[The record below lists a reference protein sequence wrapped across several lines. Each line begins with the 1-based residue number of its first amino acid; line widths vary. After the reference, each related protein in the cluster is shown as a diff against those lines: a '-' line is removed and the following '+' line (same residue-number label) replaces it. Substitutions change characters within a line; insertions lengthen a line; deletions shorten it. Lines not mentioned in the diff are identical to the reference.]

1 MGPDSDQVPSP
12 ATLRVKWQEEEEGLR
27 LVCGEMAYQVVEKS
41 AALCALESK
50 LEERQSRLAALE
62 ASVAQLQEV
71 RTQQVQQVDARRAR
85 NAAQLA
91 AYEALRAHA
100 RLQEAAL
107 RKMEE
112 EARDLLERLVQ
123 RKVRAAAERNQHLE
137 RRERA
142 KQALVSQELKKAAK
156 RTVSISESPDTIVN
170 VIKEGA
176 EITPALPAETQFLES
191 ETGEKWK
198 RPFR

>member
-1 MGPDSDQVPSP
+1 MLAP
-12 ATLRVKWQEEEEGLR
+12 
-27 LVCGEMAYQVVEKS
+27 Y
-41 AALCALESK
+41 
-50 LEERQSRLAALE
+50 SRLAALE
-62 ASVAQLQEV
+62 ASVAQLQEA

-123 RKVRAAAERNQHLE
+123 RKVRAAAERNQRFE
-137 RRERA
+137 RRER
-142 KQALVSQELKKAAK
+142 
-156 RTVSISESPDTIVN
+156 
-170 VIKEGA
+170 
-176 EITPALPAETQFLES
+176 
-191 ETGEKWK
+191 
-198 RPFR
+198 